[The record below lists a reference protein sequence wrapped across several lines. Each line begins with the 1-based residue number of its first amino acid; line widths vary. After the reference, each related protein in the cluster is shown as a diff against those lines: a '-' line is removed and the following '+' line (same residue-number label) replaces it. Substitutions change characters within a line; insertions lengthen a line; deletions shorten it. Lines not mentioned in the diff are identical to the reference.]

1 MHWMRSME
9 LVSKKVFI
17 TQQRQGINNYAA
29 SLITIHAWQAR
40 GLGAGETIYA
50 VPCRR
55 DCEAGS

>member
-1 MHWMRSME
+1 ME
-9 LVSKKVFI
+9 FVSKKVFI
-17 TQQRQGINNYAA
+17 TQQRQGINNHAA
-29 SLITIHAWQAR
+29 RLITIHAWQAR